1 MIVNVESECRS
12 TVWENVFRP
21 STLWI
26 VQASRSQTPLARKT
40 AGGVLR
46 LLTLL
51 ERYPQRML
59 LQSAETTPAFVDDA
73 TYPGSLLLRRTIPNR
88 ETAAKTPWPDP
99 APEDALLMVDTLN
112 PRLWPAFQAWRGDR
126 AALVIFEVDDHH
138 GWIPPGVGHWVLN
151 VSSAGARRYHPPA
164 PDELDSR
171 GALRS

>member
-1 MIVNVESECRS
+1 MNTESACR
-12 TVWENVFRP
+12 TKVWDNVFG
-21 STLWI
+21 SCAVWI
-26 VQASRSQTPLARKT
+26 VQASQSQTPLARKT

-51 ERYPQRML
+51 ERYPQRIL

-73 TYPGSLLLRRTIPNR
+73 TYPGSPLLRRTIPNR
-88 ETAAKTPWPDP
+88 QTTAKTPWPDP
-99 APEDALLMVDTLN
+99 VPEDALLIVDTLN
-112 PRLWPAFQAWRGDR
+112 PRLWPAFQVWRGDR

-151 VSSAGARRYHPPA
+151 VSSAGTRHYHPPT
-164 PDELDSR
+164 PDELDSL